1 MIERVDD
8 LRLFV
13 LIASAGSLSEA
24 ARRGSLSLASVSRRL
39 AALEDDVGVR
49 LIDRGSRRFALTD
62 EGKLLLKRA
71 EIILNEVD
79 ATSAELD
86 ARAGIMQGR
95 IRISAPI
102 EIGRHQIA
110 RLVREFTAMHP
121 RIQIELT
128 LTDDRPDIL
137 TEELDLA
144 LQTKR
149 PTASDV
155 IHRKLLSSERVMC
168 AAPSYVAAHGS
179 PASPDDLVNHRCIV
193 LRRGVRLYD
202 VWTMHC
208 AGEKREIG
216 VTGHLISN
224 GTDTVHLWAREGG
237 GIAVKARW
245 DIEEDL
251 RAGDLVTILPD
262 CRCDDIHLYAVYND
276 RRHVPHRTRTFID
289 FLVDRL
295 PNFLTATG

>member
-1 MIERVDD
+1 MIERFDD

-102 EIGRHQIA
+102 EIGGHQIA
-110 RLVREFTAMHP
+110 RLVREFTVMHP
-121 RIQIELT
+121 RVLIELT

-137 TEELDLA
+137 TEA
-144 LQTKR
+144 
-149 PTASDV
+149 

-208 AGEKREIG
+208 AGEIREIA

-224 GTDTVHLWAREGG
+224 GTGTIHLWAREGG

-276 RRHVPHRTRTFID
+276 RRHVPHRTRAFID

-295 PNFLTATG
+295 PNFSTATG